1 MEGGE
6 SCLKVLERVM
16 TDEELRETT
25 GKHGQGREGKCK
37 IIEIRLRTG
46 GWPGHRSVS
55 TPAEGKIEV
64 VWPLEMTDD

>member
-37 IIEIRLRTG
+37 IIEIRLR
-46 GWPGHRSVS
+46 PGHRSVS
-55 TPAEGKIEV
+55 TPC
-64 VWPLEMTDD
+64 